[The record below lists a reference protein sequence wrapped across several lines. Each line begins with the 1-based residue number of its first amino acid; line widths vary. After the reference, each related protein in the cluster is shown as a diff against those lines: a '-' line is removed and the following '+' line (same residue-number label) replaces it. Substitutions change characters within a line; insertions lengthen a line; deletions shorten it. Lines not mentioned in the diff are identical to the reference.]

1 MKIARF
7 IADGRELYG
16 LVEGSEIKVI
26 EGNIFDSY
34 AVTAETLPLA
44 DVKLLAP
51 VKPSKVVGIGL
62 NYQAVA
68 KAKGVEFPPEP
79 ILFLKPP
86 SSIIGPADLIVLP
99 EMVKQPAFEVEIAI
113 VIGKQAK
120 NVTED
125 DALDYSLG
133 YTLANDLTA
142 KDHMAK
148 GQPWTKGKS
157 FDTFTPVGPYIVTG
171 IDPDN
176 TEITCLLNGS
186 EKQRSNTNDMI
197 FNCRQLI
204 AFVSQVMTLEAG
216 DIILTGTP
224 VGGGEFKRG
233 DTITLAGSELGSMT
247 NSVR

>member
-7 IADGRELYG
+7 IVDGREQYG
-16 LVEGSEIKVI
+16 LIEGSEIKVI
-26 EGNIFDSY
+26 AGNIFASY
-34 AVTAETLPLA
+34 TVTAETLPLA

-86 SSIIGPADLIVLP
+86 SSIIGPADQIVLP
-99 EMVKQPAFEVEIAI
+99 DMVKQPAFEVELAI

-120 NVTED
+120 NVTEA
-125 DALDYSLG
+125 DALDYCLG

-176 TEITCLLNGS
+176 TEITCLINGS